1 MPAKS
6 KSQQKLFGM
15 IRHCQKTGECINDKI
30 KNLSDKISKK
40 DVLDFV
46 STKTKKLP
54 NKKLPKKF
62 KEWIEIKHPEFINE
76 GSNPGSKT
84 GLYALGYGGVG
95 LYPPQWYLTR
105 SADAI
110 YYLSQDERIYKAEEK
125 GQFDISH
132 IPAEPKINTKMNC
145 GEGGVWN
152 IKKIKKN

>member
-15 IRHCQKTGECINDKI
+15 IRSCQETGDCASEKI
-30 KNLSDKISKK
+30 KELSSKISKK
-40 DVLDFV
+40 DALDFA

-54 NKKLPKKF
+54 KKVKKF
-62 KEWIEIKHPEFINE
+62 KEWIESSHPEFLNE

-84 GLYALGYGGVG
+84 GLYPLAYGGVG

-110 YYLSQDERIYKAEEK
+110 YYLTQDERIYRSEEK
-125 GQFDISH
+125 GKFDISH
-132 IPAEPKINTKMNC
+132 IGTDSPINTTMNR
-145 GEGGVWN
+145 GEDGIWS
-152 IKKIKKN
+152 IKKLKK